1 LRPENIRTKLLIVR
15 YSLTNNDVVDDDDDT
30 KVTIDSRRI
39 LMWMKKLRGLHG
51 SARLGGTSGRKA
63 VFINGAGYLEL

>member
-15 YSLTNNDVVDDDDDT
+15 YSLTNDDVVDDGDT
-30 KVTIDSRRI
+30 KVIIDSRRI
-39 LMWMKKLRGLHG
+39 LMWMKILRGLHG

-63 VFINGAGYLEL
+63 VFINGAGYPAL